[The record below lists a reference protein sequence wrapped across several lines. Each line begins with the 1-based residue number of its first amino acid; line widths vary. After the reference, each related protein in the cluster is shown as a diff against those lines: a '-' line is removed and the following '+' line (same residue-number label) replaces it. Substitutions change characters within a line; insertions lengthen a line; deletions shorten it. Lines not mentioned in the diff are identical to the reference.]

1 MSRSMTRGLTTLA
14 LAGGLAAA
22 PTAAALAA
30 PTYELNKAGHG
41 ITTFMI
47 NCGGSDLTILIN
59 NNSSATGGWG
69 AARVVGGGVL
79 VPTSLSFTYVDM
91 ANGTVLASM
100 TQQKGGG
107 NVPAGTLTCTS
118 PVMDAGATI
127 ADLVAAGQLT
137 ASQLPT
143 GVALT
148 DEAGFTVSATVF
160 RHG

>member
-1 MSRSMTRGLTTLA
+1 MTRGLTTLA

-41 ITTFMI
+41 ISTFML

-59 NNSSATGGWG
+59 NNASQSGGWG
-69 AARVVGGGVL
+69 AAQIVGGGVL
-79 VPTSLSFTYVDM
+79 VPTTISFSTVDM
-91 ANGTVLASM
+91 ANGTVLVSM

-107 NVPAGTLTCTS
+107 HVPAGTLTCTS
-118 PVMDAGATI
+118 PVMDTGATI
-127 ADLVAAGQLT
+127 GDLVAGGELT
-137 ASQLPT
+137 ASQLPA

-148 DEAGFTVSATVF
+148 DEAGFTVTATVI
-160 RHG
+160 RHR